1 MAEQHRIIVDSL
13 SGICRSHDRAEASSR
28 AFRRRQGIGLSDELI
43 AQARAPDILAMRKAA
58 EWKAKAD
65 QLDRLNAK
73 KMEKV
78 RAAKG
83 LPDSATPTVRLS
95 NYTQLMDKVIQ
106 VASSNRVGS
115 KAGRGDELSYQRTKR
130 IKEIKRDME
139 ARLTGNYAS
148 AAGAAGTARE
158 CAGFEAWIQTNK
170 SRGTGGSSTAFS
182 GGVQAAAT
190 DGTQRAFD
198 ESMLKT
204 VLASCADN
212 GGEPSL
218 VLMGS
223 FNKQAAS
230 TFDGIAQ
237 QRRDTG
243 DKMAVIVAG
252 ADVYVHDFGRINMVY
267 SQFSRT
273 RSALVVDPDMWKL
286 CYYQPFKVEDLAKT
300 GHSDRQLLSV
310 EFTLEACNE
319 LASGVVADLTT
330 S

>member
-1 MAEQHRIIVDSL
+1 MSVP
-13 SGICRSHDRAEASSR
+13 SGTYQTYQAVGRREDLTDVIHDISPTKTPFMSS
-28 AFRRRQGIGLSDELI
+28 IG
-43 AQARAPDILAMRKAA
+43 KGT
-58 EWKAKAD
+58 AD
-65 QLDRLNAK
+65 QKNHEWQTDVLAAADGTN
-73 KMEKV
+73 KV
-78 RAAKG
+78 IEG
-83 LPDSATPTVRLS
+83 DDPSNDSATATVRLG

-106 VASSNRVGS
+106 VASSNRVGA

-158 CAGFEAWIQTNK
+158 CAGFEAWIQTNA

-204 VLASCADN
+204 VLASMADN
-212 GGEPSL
+212 GGEVDGAL
-218 VLMGS
+218 VLLGS

-230 TFDGIAQ
+230 TFEGIAAQRQ
-237 QRRDTG
+237 QAGGNLAT
-243 DKMAVIVAG
+243 IVAG
-252 ADVYVHDFGRINMVY
+252 ADVYVSDFGRVNMVY
-267 SQFSRT
+267 SQFSRS
-273 RSALVVDPDMWKL
+273 RSALVVDPEMWKL

-319 LASGVVADLTT
+319 KSSGVVADLTT